1 MFHFGG
7 ICCLCII
14 GDGRGIEKRREEKRR
29 EEKRREEAL
38 PTQKFNVAFSQKLF
52 PP

>member
-29 EEKRREEAL
+29 EEKRREEKRRGAAY
-38 PTQKFNVAFSQKLF
+38 PKI
-52 PP
+52 